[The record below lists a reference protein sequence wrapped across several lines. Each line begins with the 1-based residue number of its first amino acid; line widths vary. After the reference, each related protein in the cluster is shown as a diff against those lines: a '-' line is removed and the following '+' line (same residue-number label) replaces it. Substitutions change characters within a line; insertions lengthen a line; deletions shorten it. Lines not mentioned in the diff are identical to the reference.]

1 MARGLGGTADVRL
14 HVKRY
19 TRLRGCAVVALALAA
34 SAFAPF
40 ARAEPPSAAEARAFI
55 EKLWTV
61 AQARGIS
68 RPLFERATDTF
79 IPDPEVIEL
88 AAFQPEHTKAAGAY
102 VMGLVGQ
109 ARIDAG
115 RQLAATHAELLGAIE
130 AAYGVDRHILVAI
143 WGVESRYGT
152 EMGSRNIIRSLAT
165 LAMADVRRAPF
176 WTKELIAALRM
187 VQDGAVQPE
196 KLVGS
201 WAGAMGHTQFI
212 PSTYSARAV
221 DFDKDGR
228 RDIWETVADALASS
242 ANYLQASGWVAGR
255 PWGLEVTLP
264 SGFDFAW
271 SAPGRSRTLAEWQA
285 AGVKIVATHYDP
297 ALKAPLELI
306 LPAGAR
312 GPAFL
317 VSGNFRALRKYNQS
331 TSYALAVGHLA
342 DRIAGGAALAAAWP
356 VDDTP
361 LNRAERAELQSLLT
375 SWGLD
380 TGGLDGIIGD
390 RTRAAIRATQRTL
403 RLAED
408 GHPSVELLHRLRGNG
423 GP

>member
-1 MARGLGGTADVRL
+1 VRL
-14 HVKRY
+14 HARRH
-19 TRLRGCAVVALALAA
+19 TRQRGCAVVALALVA
-34 SAFAPF
+34 SAFAYV
-40 ARAEPPSAAEARAFI
+40 ARAEPPSAVEARAFI
-55 EKLWTV
+55 EKLWPA

-68 RPLFERATDTF
+68 LPLFERATADF
-79 IPDPEVIEL
+79 LPDPEVIEL

-102 VMGLVGQ
+102 VTGLVGQ
-109 ARIDAG
+109 ARIDTG
-115 RQLAATHAELLGAIE
+115 RQLAATHGALLKEIE

-143 WGVESRYGT
+143 WGVESAYGT
-152 EMGSRNIIRSLAT
+152 DMGTRNVIRSLAT

-176 WTKELIAALRM
+176 WTRELIAALRM
-187 VQDGAVQPE
+187 LQDGAVQPE
-196 KLVGS
+196 KFVGS
-201 WAGAMGHTQFI
+201 WAGAVGHTQFI
-212 PSTYSARAV
+212 PSTYNARAV

-242 ANYLQASGWVAGR
+242 ANYLRASGWVAGS
-255 PWGLEVTLP
+255 PWGFEVVLP
-264 SGFDFAW
+264 PGFDFAW
-271 SAPGRSRTLAEWQA
+271 SAPGRNRTLAEWHA
-285 AGVKIVATHYDP
+285 AGVRAIAVRGDP
-297 ALKAPLELI
+297 ASGLSLQLI

-317 VSGNFRALRKYNQS
+317 VSGNFRVLLKYNQS
-331 TSYALAVGHLA
+331 ASYALAVGHLA
-342 DRIAGGAALAAAWP
+342 DRIAGGAALVAAWP
-356 VDDTP
+356 ADDTP
-361 LNRAERAELQSLLT
+361 LNRTEREELQSLLA

>member
-1 MARGLGGTADVRL
+1 ML
-14 HVKRY
+14 
-19 TRLRGCAVVALALAA
+19 AVSVLACV
-34 SAFAPF
+34 
-40 ARAEPPSAAEARAFI
+40 ARAEPPSAVEARAFI
-55 EKLWTV
+55 EKLWPT

-68 RPLFERATDTF
+68 RPLFERATADF
-79 IPDPEVIEL
+79 VPDPDVIEL

-102 VMGLVGQ
+102 VTGLVGQ
-109 ARIDAG
+109 ARIDTG
-115 RQLAATHAELLGAIE
+115 RQLAATHAELLEAIE

-143 WGVESRYGT
+143 WGVESAYGT
-152 EMGSRNIIRSLAT
+152 EMGSRNVIRSLAT
-165 LAMADVRRAPF
+165 LAMADARRAPF

-187 VQDGAVQPE
+187 LQDGAVQPE
-196 KLVGS
+196 KFVGS
-201 WAGAMGHTQFI
+201 WAGAVGHTQFI
-212 PSTYSARAV
+212 PSTYNARAV

-242 ANYLQASGWVAGR
+242 ANYLRASGWVAGR
-255 PWGLEVTLP
+255 SWGFEVTLP
-264 SGFDFAW
+264 PDFDFAW
-271 SAPGRSRTLAEWQA
+271 SAPGRSKTLADWQA
-285 AGVKIVATHYDP
+285 AGVK
-297 ALKAPLELI
+297 ALAARSDSAPGLSLHLI

-317 VSGNFRALRKYNQS
+317 VSGNFRALLKYNQS
-331 TSYALAVGHLA
+331 ASYALAVGHLA

-356 VDDTP
+356 VDDKP
-361 LNRAERAELQSLLT
+361 LNRAERQELQSLLG

>member
-1 MARGLGGTADVRL
+1 M
-14 HVKRY
+14 
-19 TRLRGCAVVALALAA
+19 
-34 SAFAPF
+34 
-40 ARAEPPSAAEARAFI
+40 
-55 EKLWTV
+55 
-61 AQARGIS
+61 
-68 RPLFERATDTF
+68 
-79 IPDPEVIEL
+79 
-88 AAFQPEHTKAAGAY
+88 
-102 VMGLVGQ
+102 
-109 ARIDAG
+109 
-115 RQLAATHAELLGAIE
+115 
-130 AAYGVDRHILVAI
+130 
-143 WGVESRYGT
+143 
-152 EMGSRNIIRSLAT
+152 
-165 LAMADVRRAPF
+165 
-176 WTKELIAALRM
+176 
-187 VQDGAVQPE
+187 
-196 KLVGS
+196 
-201 WAGAMGHTQFI
+201 
-212 PSTYSARAV
+212 
-221 DFDKDGR
+221 
-228 RDIWETVADALASS
+228 
-242 ANYLQASGWVAGR
+242 
-255 PWGLEVTLP
+255 
-264 SGFDFAW
+264 
-271 SAPGRSRTLAEWQA
+271 
-285 AGVKIVATHYDP
+285 VATHYDP